1 MKIGMTMGDPAGVG
15 PEIILKAIKD
25 EPIEDFLIIGSISII
40 EETKARY
47 SLSVD
52 PAVINCVDISRVDI
66 PYGKVS
72 KTAGEAAYKSI
83 LCAVDLLKRREI
95 DTLVTAP
102 VNKESLMLGGCPF
115 PGHTQLLAS
124 LADTKRF
131 AMLFFSENLK
141 VTLVTTH
148 IPLKEIPE
156 TLTREKI
163 LEKIELTNEFFLK
176 YLSCSPKIA
185 ICGLN
190 PHAGENGL
198 IGNEEINIISPAIRQ
213 AKSEGID
220 VEGPYP
226 ADTIFT
232 RKGFDVFICMYHD
245 QGLIP
250 VKLLGR
256 SVNVTIGLP
265 FIRTSP
271 DHGTAFDIAGKG
283 IADYQ
288 SMRDAISVARMLVLG
303 RKN

>member
-1 MKIGMTMGDPAGVG
+1 MGDPAGVG

-52 PAVINCVDISRVDI
+52 PAVINCVDISRSDVS
-66 PYGKVS
+66 YGKVS

-83 LCAVDLLKRREI
+83 LCAVDLLKRKEI
-95 DTLVTAP
+95 DALVTAP

-148 IPLKEIPE
+148 IPLKEVPE

-163 LEKIELTNEFFLK
+163 LEKVELTNEFFMR
-176 YLSCSPKIA
+176 YLSFSPRIA

-198 IGNEEINIISPAIRQ
+198 IGKEEINVILPAIRD
-213 AKSEGID
+213 AKSEGIA
-220 VEGPYP
+220 VEGPYS

-288 SMRDAISVARMLVLG
+288 SMRDAINVARMLVLR